1 MQHFFVSILTTYI
14 VLFLY
19 TFFWL
24 SLALTH
30 IFLIRVLFL
39 VREVSRVSAKTSLP
53 SFFDKLTRQKK
64 LYCLTDMPL
73 TIFPFC
79 HLFSHFLF
87 DLETSRMVLENN
99 NSNCFL
105 NFDSS
110 GPGSLKV
117 GTAMVDAVLLHTGAK
132 PYFLSKNYLEFAV

>member
-1 MQHFFVSILTTYI
+1 
-14 VLFLY
+14 
-19 TFFWL
+19 
-24 SLALTH
+24 
-30 IFLIRVLFL
+30 
-39 VREVSRVSAKTSLP
+39 
-53 SFFDKLTRQKK
+53 
-64 LYCLTDMPL
+64 MPL

-79 HLFSHFLF
+79 HLFFHFLF

-105 NFDSS
+105 KLDSS

-132 PYFLSKNYLEFAV
+132 LHFLSRYVIPRFFLFESVNFGKEVFHKCDFCGKKGFISANFVKIEFLKL